1 MILQFVLSDLLN
13 LMNELPNGFIK
24 LYLTKIDN
32 SWKEHYND
40 YSNMTIGVIMRK
52 SASRIAAGE
61 LKAKCLKIMDQVKE
75 THIPVIITKHGT
87 PMAESVI
94 FMVVGN

>member
-1 MILQFVLSDLLN
+1 
-13 LMNELPNGFIK
+13 
-24 LYLTKIDN
+24 
-32 SWKEHYND
+32 
-40 YSNMTIGVIMRK
+40 MRK